1 MIKKH
6 WPLLFTGLVII
17 ISIILWIT
25 AASSADT
32 GVGIFFGVVIFMFLF
47 PLAGAVLGG
56 WYGWTLKSP
65 WKWLLAPAA
74 YLGVVLYLVAVDL
87 IVDTGYIDI
96 GSYLSIGLFTGIACL
111 AVEAITSVIAWLA
124 HKGNRNM
131 E

>member
-1 MIKKH
+1 
-6 WPLLFTGLVII
+6 
-17 ISIILWIT
+17 
-25 AASSADT
+25 
-32 GVGIFFGVVIFMFLF
+32 MFLF

-124 HKGNRNM
+124 NKRK
-131 E
+131 

>member
-96 GSYLSIGLFTGIACL
+96 GSYLSICLFAGIACL

-124 HKGNRNM
+124 NKRK
-131 E
+131 